1 MGSGWYSFQAV
12 YTGQLMS
19 GILSI
24 STISTTALAI
34 ILTILMSTNNVIGF
48 KGIGTF
54 GRYVAPFVFLWC
66 VYALI
71 KGFVTT
77 PRSELWAT
85 PHISPT
91 MTVLGVASLVV
102 GTGVFGNEPDMWRF
116 ARGKFRRVAASTIVA
131 NTFGLFFFP
140 IAGWIMGMLANTSDP
155 TKQAQFV
162 VHYSLFGLAA
172 LGAIIVL
179 ISQVALNDT
188 NLYESINAMTNVFN
202 TKRYIN
208 IAILMSIGIL
218 LSIWMARGS
227 SETAFFIVAGIG
239 ASSVP
244 TATSIMAADV
254 FLFPRVF
261 GIKRDLSQV
270 RSWDEI
276 RHTNWLAIGA
286 LLLGVITSVAL
297 SIPGNVIPNFG
308 LSVGVAPVEG
318 WIVAIV
324 VYIGTVAIMQ
334 RSPRLYRMLGITP
347 PQSFDVT
354 PRLSN
359 SVL

>member
-1 MGSGWYSFQAV
+1 M
-12 YTGQLMS
+12 T

-24 STISTTALAI
+24 SISTTVLAI
-34 ILTILMSTNNVIGF
+34 IFTILMSTNNVIGF

-66 VYALI
+66 LYALI
-71 KGFVTT
+71 KGFATT
-77 PRSELWAT
+77 PQSELWAR

-131 NTFGLFFFP
+131 NTFGLFLFP
-140 IAGWIMGMLANTSDP
+140 IAGWIMGMLANTADP

-179 ISQVALNDT
+179 MSQVALNDT

-202 TKRYIN
+202 TKRYIS
-208 IAILMSIGIL
+208 IAVLLVIGIL

-239 ASSVP
+239 TSSVP

-254 FLFPRVF
+254 FLFPRLF
-261 GIKRDLSQV
+261 WIKRDLSQV
-270 RSWDEI
+270 QSWNEI

-286 LLLGVITSVAL
+286 LLLGVITSVVL
-297 SIPGNVIPNFG
+297 SIPGNVIPNG
-308 LSVGVAPVEG
+308 LGVGVAPVEG
-318 WIVAIV
+318 
-324 VYIGTVAIMQ
+324 
-334 RSPRLYRMLGITP
+334 
-347 PQSFDVT
+347 
-354 PRLSN
+354 
-359 SVL
+359 